1 MISFTSNTF
10 VIRSFSLNRS
20 RYGFVVAR
28 HRIFFDMG
36 PLASSAQVPHCGRVN
51 GSMWTLLTHYQ
62 RSPLIPPIVIV
73 LQCLLGCIF
82 PRAPPAWRVPCSMAL
97 TVWDAPLG
105 CLPMD
110 LTPQTPTRPPYRFC
124 MGVLAGMP
132 DRIRLCGFSHQ
143 VAPFSA
149 LLTGFSLLMSP
160 PGPHPPGLAAFT
172 LQASLL

>member
-1 MISFTSNTF
+1 
-10 VIRSFSLNRS
+10 
-20 RYGFVVAR
+20 
-28 HRIFFDMG
+28 MG

-62 RSPLIPPIVIV
+62 RSSLIPPIVIV

-132 DRIRLCGFSHQ
+132 DRIRLCGFSHR

-160 PGPHPPGLAAFT
+160 LGPHPPGLAAFT